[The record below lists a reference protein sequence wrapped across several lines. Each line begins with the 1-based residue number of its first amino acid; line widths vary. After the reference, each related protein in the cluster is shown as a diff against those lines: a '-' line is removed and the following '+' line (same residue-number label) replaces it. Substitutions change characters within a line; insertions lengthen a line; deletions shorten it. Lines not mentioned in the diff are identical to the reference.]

1 MNEGLY
7 DIIANQSLQ
16 SPSTRLIKKA
26 PASASQTKI
35 GHLNIERTEQPTEKQ
50 DKQLTIVS
58 ANIYRTS
65 MIGHD
70 LIMSRVIYKNR
81 TLTGMHQRH
90 FQ

>member
-1 MNEGLY
+1 MNERLY
-7 DIIANQSLQ
+7 DVIANRSLQ

-58 ANIYRTS
+58 ANNLQ
-65 MIGHD
+65 D
-70 LIMSRVIYKNR
+70 LDDWPLFDYEQSH
-81 TLTGMHQRH
+81 L
-90 FQ
+90 